1 MLHRP
6 AFTRA
11 RPAMSP
17 ADRSMVILQYVVALI
32 ALVAAVAL
40 ALGH

>member
-11 RPAMSP
+11 DDALTPT
-17 ADRSMVILQYVVALI
+17 DRSMAVLQYFVALI
-32 ALVAAVAL
+32 ALVAAFAL